1 MKKITFLL
9 LITLFIQIAC
19 KTQVVITNH
28 QEQAKLLYSWDF
40 EGAAPLHNLG
50 IEDES
55 PLKNGMSI
63 VSDPT
68 NPLNKVLRTV
78 LLQGNDRT
86 EVSLF
91 TSNLKKIIYFYA
103 DASKGF
109 IDKNNI
115 TADNTSLGN
124 EVWMSIKIL
133 KPQEQNTNGIKPCIV
148 QFGPVSNSTLNPPV
162 SSSGFCQLRMRNGS
176 TPTSDSWNWRVFGGN
191 VYTPST
197 LTIDNSFVSPTYG
210 KWEKFVLHCKYST
223 GKNGLIEVW
232 KDGIKYININ
242 VQNAIAFSRFR
253 IKWGIYLG
261 MGNSCN
267 KDLTCYFDEVK
278 IAGSNSSFEEISK

>member
-1 MKKITFLL
+1 MKITFLL
-9 LITLFIQIAC
+9 LITFFIQTAC
-19 KTQVVITNH
+19 KAQVNVN
-28 QEQAKLLYSWDF
+28 QKEQAKLLYSWDF
-40 EGAAPLHNLG
+40 EGADSLHNLG

-55 PLKNGMSI
+55 PLKNGLSI

-68 NPLNKVLRTV
+68 NPLNRVLRTV
-78 LLQGNDRT
+78 LLKGNDRT

-91 TSNLKKIIYFYA
+91 TNNLKKIIYFYA

-133 KPQEQNTNGIKPCIV
+133 KPQEQNTNGIKPCMV
-148 QFGPVSNSTLNPPV
+148 QLGVVSNAALNPPV

-191 VYTPST
+191 IYTPSP
-197 LTIDNSFVSPTYG
+197 LNVDKSFVSPTYG

-223 GKNGLIEVW
+223 GNNGLIEVW
-232 KDGIKYININ
+232 KDSKKYINMPG
-242 VQNAIAFSRFR
+242 QNAFAFNRFR

-261 MGNSCN
+261 IGNSAGQ
-267 KDLTCYFDEVK
+267 DLTCYFDDVK